1 MTITIEEME
10 QLADRAGEMREQM
23 RAERVASSDAVGAF
37 QQRHG
42 DIDHG
47 DPLCREFDRIKDHR
61 DAMLNLGHS
70 LTQLRLIAETVRSD
84 LRRVELTK
92 EPTK

>member
-1 MTITIEEME
+1 
-10 QLADRAGEMREQM
+10 
-23 RAERVASSDAVGAF
+23 
-37 QQRHG
+37 
-42 DIDHG
+42 
-47 DPLCREFDRIKDHR
+47 
-61 DAMLNLGHS
+61 MLNLGHS